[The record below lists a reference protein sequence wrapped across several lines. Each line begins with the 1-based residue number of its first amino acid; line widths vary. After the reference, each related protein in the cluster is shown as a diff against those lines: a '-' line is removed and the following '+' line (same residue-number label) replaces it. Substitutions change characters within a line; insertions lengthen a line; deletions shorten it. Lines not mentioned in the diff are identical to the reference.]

1 MSQYYSLITQV
12 GAAAEA
18 SAKGLGQ
25 LVNLNEFAVGDSKG
39 VEYDPTGSETA
50 LKNEIYRGAISSIT
64 VDPNNANQ
72 FIVDCVVPRDQGG
85 FTIREAAIFTDKGV
99 MYGIAKH
106 PPSFKT
112 ITSSGTASELR
123 VKFVFA
129 TSNASSINLLID
141 PSIVN
146 ATREYVDASANVT
159 MVTGNQAAVRNKE
172 NVFLAHADLQ
182 LKTEVDG
189 TVVDVVVDSEVD
201 LSAGDCRVLAP
212 SGEKLKVNAE
222 LHDVARVKQTNQII
236 RFRRINGVWKV

>member
-1 MSQYYSLITQV
+1 MSQYYSLITQA
-12 GAAAEA
+12 GTAAEA

-25 LVNLNEFAVGDSKG
+25 LVNLNEFAVGDSNG

-146 ATREYVDASANVT
+146 ATREYVDASANIT
-159 MVTGNQAAVRNKE
+159 MVTGNQTTVRNKE
-172 NVFLAHADLQ
+172 HLFLAHADLQ
-182 LKTEVDG
+182 LRNEIDG
-189 TVVDVVVDSEVD
+189 TVIDVVVDRSVD
-201 LSAGDCRVLAP
+201 LTTGQCRVLPP
-212 SGEKLKVNAE
+212 SGEKVQSGDNDYQAVEILEKQKVFRIR
-222 LHDVARVKQTNQII
+222 RV
-236 RFRRINGVWKV
+236 NGVWKV

>member
-1 MSQYYSLITQV
+1 MSQYYSLITQA
-12 GAAAEA
+12 GAAAEVN
-18 SAKGLGQ
+18 AKGLGQ
-25 LVNLNEFAVGDSKG
+25 LVNLNEFAVGDSNG

-50 LKNEIYRGAISSIT
+50 LKNEIYRGAISNIT

-85 FTIREAAIFTDKGV
+85 FTIREAAIFTDNGV

-146 ATREYVDASANVT
+146 ATREYVDDSFEFIEVST
-159 MVTGNQAAVRNKE
+159 TQDAVKNKDH
-172 NVFLAHADLQ
+172 VFTAHADIKLKAEANGSTVTAEVDEAVD
-182 LKTEVDG
+182 LKTGE
-189 TVVDVVVDSEVD
+189 
-201 LSAGDCRVLAP
+201 CRVKAP
-212 SGEKLKVNAE
+212 AGEKILINGKQA
-222 LHDVARVKQTNQII
+222 DVARFTEVNTSYSFK
-236 RFRRINGVWKV
+236 RINGVWKV